1 MRYASDMA
9 ARTSDTGHAKR
20 ARSATPI
27 GRRFDAEAA
36 LAHLRGADARL
47 GAFMDRHGAF
57 AMELKDTSSTFAALA
72 EAIVYQQL
80 NGRAAA
86 TIFGRFQALY
96 PGRRF
101 PIAEDVLA
109 TADETLRAAGLSR
122 NKLLA
127 IRDLA
132 ERTVQGTVPDVAALR
147 RMPDDDV
154 VACLTAVR
162 GIGRWTAE
170 MLLMFRLGRPDVL
183 PVDDYGV
190 RKGFAAVYRKRALP
204 TPQELLRHGER
215 WRPFRSVAS
224 WYLWRAA
231 EAAPRVTS
239 AKPPAAKPAAA
250 RRRTS
255 TRG

>member
-1 MRYASDMA
+1 MPAK
-9 ARTSDTGHAKR
+9 ARDTGAPKR
-20 ARSATPI
+20 LRPATPI
-27 GRRFDAEAA
+27 GRRFDTESA
-36 LAHLRGADARL
+36 LAHLRTADARL

-57 AMELKDTSSTFAALA
+57 AMQLKDTSSTFAALA

-86 TIFGRFQALY
+86 TIFGRFAALY
-96 PGRRF
+96 PGQKF
-101 PIAEDVLA
+101 PVAADVLA
-109 TADETLRAAGLSR
+109 TPDEPLRAAGLSR
-122 NKLLA
+122 NKILA

-147 RMPDDDV
+147 RMPDDEV

-190 RKGFAAVYRKRALP
+190 RKGFSRLAKLDELIKPKALLAEAEP
-204 TPQELLRHGER
+204 
-215 WRPFRSVAS
+215 WRPYRSVAA
-224 WYLWRAA
+224 WYCWR
-231 EAAPRVTS
+231 VLDV
-239 AKPPAAKPAAA
+239 
-250 RRRTS
+250 
-255 TRG
+255 

>member
-1 MRYASDMA
+1 MA
-9 ARTSDTGHAKR
+9 LKTCDTGAATR
-20 ARSATPI
+20 IRPATPI
-27 GRRFDAEAA
+27 GRRFDTESA
-36 LAHLRGADARL
+36 LAHLRTADARL

-57 AMELKDTSSTFAALA
+57 AMQLKDTSSTFAALA

-86 TIFGRFQALY
+86 TIFGRFAALY
-96 PGRRF
+96 PGQKF
-101 PIAEDVLA
+101 PVAADVLA
-109 TADETLRAAGLSR
+109 TPDEPLRAAGLSR
-122 NKLLA
+122 NKILA

-147 RMPDDDV
+147 RMPDDEV

-190 RKGFAAVYRKRALP
+190 RKGFAVVYRKRALP
-204 TPQELLRHGER
+204 TPAELLRHGER

-231 EAAPRVTS
+231 EDAPRATPAS
-239 AKPPAAKPAAA
+239 PPAKPRVKPSAAA
-250 RRRTS
+250 GGRSPRR
-255 TRG
+255 

>member
-1 MRYASDMA
+1 MA
-9 ARTSDTGHAKR
+9 LKTCDTGAATR
-20 ARSATPI
+20 IRPATPI
-27 GRRFDAEAA
+27 GRRFDTESA
-36 LAHLRGADARL
+36 LAHLRAADARL
-47 GAFMDRHGAF
+47 GAFVDRHGAF
-57 AMELKDTSSTFAALA
+57 TMQLKDTSSTFAALA

-86 TIFGRFQALY
+86 TIFGRFAALY
-96 PGRRF
+96 PGSKS
-101 PIAEDVLA
+101 PVAAEVLA
-109 TADETLRAAGLSR
+109 TPDEPLRAAGLSR
-122 NKLLA
+122 NKILA
-127 IRDLA
+127 LRDLA

-147 RMPDDDV
+147 RMPDDEV

-190 RKGFAAVYRKRALP
+190 RKGFAVVYRKRALP
-204 TPQELLRHGER
+204 TPAELLRHGER

-231 EAAPRVTS
+231 EDAPRVTPAS
-239 AKPPAAKPAAA
+239 PRVKPSTVAGGRSP
-250 RRRTS
+250 RR
-255 TRG
+255 

>member
-1 MRYASDMA
+1 MA
-9 ARTSDTGHAKR
+9 ARTSDTGPERRIRPAI
-20 ARSATPI
+20 PI
-27 GRRFDAEAA
+27 GRRFDTESA

-47 GAFMDRHGAF
+47 GAFMDGHGPF
-57 AMELKDTSSTFAALA
+57 TMQLKNTSSTFAALA

-86 TIFGRFQALY
+86 TIFGRFAALY
-96 PGRRF
+96 PERRF
-101 PIAEDVLA
+101 PAPSDVLA
-109 TADETLRAAGLSR
+109 TSDDLLRSAGLSR
-122 NKLLA
+122 NKILA

-147 RMPDDDV
+147 RMPDDEV

-190 RKGFAAVYRKRALP
+190 RKGFAVVYRKRALP
-204 TPQELLRHGER
+204 TPAELLRHGER

-231 EAAPRVTS
+231 ENAPRVTQASPRGESS
-239 AKPPAAKPAAA
+239 AVVRGNSA
-250 RRRTS
+250 RR
-255 TRG
+255 

>member
-1 MRYASDMA
+1 MA
-9 ARTSDTGHAKR
+9 KPRDTAATARRR
-20 ARSATPI
+20 AATPI
-27 GRRFDAEAA
+27 GRRFDTESA

-47 GAFMDRHGAF
+47 GAFMERHGPF
-57 AMELKDTSSTFAALA
+57 TMQLKETSSTFAALA

-86 TIFGRFQALY
+86 TIFGRFTALY
-96 PGRRF
+96 PERRH
-101 PIAEDVLA
+101 PIAAEVL
-109 TADETLRAAGLSR
+109 TTPEETLRAAGLSR
-122 NKLLA
+122 NKILA

-132 ERTVQGTVPDVAALR
+132 ERSEQGTVPDVAALR
-147 RMPDDDV
+147 RMPDDEI

-190 RKGFAAVYRKRALP
+190 RKGFAVVYRKRALP
-204 TPQELLRHGER
+204 TPAELLRHGER

-231 EAAPRVTS
+231 EGAPRTAPDVASRAKNVQARTRS
-239 AKPPAAKPAAA
+239 AK
-250 RRRTS
+250 
-255 TRG
+255 G